1 MQSPQ
6 QDKYSSDRRARRTS
20 SADVSWSY
28 QAADSILRSMRA
40 LFHGTIKHGRKHI
53 GHLRWL
59 KRRHASFQSDAHQD
73 ESSAFSS
80 GNQDRTPLSRR
91 PSWSFNWS
99 PKKPRQQFSFKKYI
113 LWAFLIA
120 ILVSIVGFLGVYAFL
135 IAPLPDIKTIED
147 KKLAEASVIYDKNGG
162 ELYKFGNE
170 KRTYVPISAI
180 SQPIKD
186 AIVSIEDK
194 TFYENEWI
202 DFLGLARVVT
212 NAIGNRLFGLSL
224 PTWWASTI
232 SQQLIKNMLLTSEK
246 KLSRKIR
253 EAWLSYN
260 LNQNYSKDQI
270 LELYLNK
277 ISFGHNAFG
286 IEEASKTYFGK
297 SAKDVG
303 VFGASILASLPKWPT
318 LYSPFS
324 NRDRVVGYPFLYPST
339 SISSA
344 TASSDFPEWKI
355 NSADRMKAFQ
365 GDLALMKKFFN
376 EITVQKENDASVTLC
391 NLDEKNFTD
400 TSLASVDNGCMT
412 IARSQF
418 FDFLTKIRL
427 DARYAGGW
435 ENPSGKYF
443 LEYYPGR
450 KDSVIARMYEDQ
462 KITFEQARDAVVA
475 WFDYQFV
482 RRAENIRAPHFVFYV
497 KEYLESNFG
506 KDFDIESGIKIYTT
520 LDPDLQEK
528 AESLIKAQVEKN
540 KLRSAT
546 SAALVAIDN
555 SNGGVL
561 SMVGSHDYWD
571 TEWNGQ
577 VNVITSRRAPG
588 STFKPFSYA
597 YAMSKFPVSPDTPI
611 YDVDTK
617 FGDWSPNNWDGKFE
631 GRMSLRTALDHSRN
645 IPAVKIFLYA
655 WWVDPIKKF
664 VQSIGIDSL
673 NIGVKPDS
681 TISLWAKDIK
691 PIEMVQAYSVFA
703 NEWWYKPINPINK
716 IEKKID
722 DTLGGGYNTIYESNQ
737 DNSKKPILAFSPAAS
752 YLLSIILS
760 DDEARPA
767 GWGLPLTLNWRPAAA
782 KTWTADKKL
791 AKWWIAPRDIW
802 NIGYTPQITTA
813 VWIGNLDWKETS
825 PSCIWSQCTW
835 FIWRD
840 YMNYAHEKL
849 PVKNF
854 ERPKEGLYEV
864 AISKISGKV
873 AGENTPK
880 SLTINALFAVKPQ
893 QVDAGNQMVE
903 YDTLCNGLATD
914 ATPEWSRRKGMI
926 RAVEPIIE
934 SSQAAWKKW
943 ISMEWFDE
951 WVTILTDYKD
961 APCMRPSEWDK
972 LLKISWNL
980 PEWSIGFGKYS
991 INLQY
996 EAQAFASNIVLFLDD
1011 RIITSFDIKKE
1022 LGNQSKWVITLAPSF
1037 DIDNKWQHTLRVVLY
1052 DRFGYASSLESNVTI
1067 SRGGEVAPIPIST
1080 GSTSPENTSG
1090 SSGIK
1095 VTSPLLWETTIKVWQ
1110 PAVISFEV
1118 TWTAAD
1124 IIKVSVDG
1132 GLDARSFQTNQEKY
1146 QTNFYGLTPG
1156 DHIVTIEAWSLR
1168 RDVIYHVR

>member
-1 MQSPQ
+1 MV
-6 QDKYSSDRRARRTS
+6 
-20 SADVSWSY
+20 VS
-28 QAADSILRSMRA
+28 MV
-40 LFHGTIKHGRKHI
+40 T
-53 GHLRWL
+53 
-59 KRRHASFQSDAHQD
+59 
-73 ESSAFSS
+73 
-80 GNQDRTPLSRR
+80 
-91 PSWSFNWS
+91 
-99 PKKPRQQFSFKKYI
+99 
-113 LWAFLIA
+113 
-120 ILVSIVGFLGVYAFL
+120 VLGVYAFL

-170 KRTYVPISAI
+170 KRTYVPVSAI

-202 DFLGLARVVT
+202 DFFGLARVVT
-212 NAIGNRLFGLSL
+212 NAIGNRLFGLNL

-339 SISSA
+339 SVSSA

-355 NSADRMKAFQ
+355 NSTDRIKAFQ
-365 GDLALMKKFFN
+365 DDLVLMKKFFN
-376 EITVQKENDASVTLC
+376 EINVQKENDVNVTLC
-391 NLDEKNFTD
+391 NLDEKNFID
-400 TSLASVDNGCMT
+400 TSISSINDGCMT

-418 FDFLTKIRL
+418 FAFLTKVRL
-427 DARYAGGW
+427 DANYTGGW
-435 ENPSGKYF
+435 DNPSGKYF

-475 WFDYQFV
+475 GFDYQFI
-482 RRAENIRAPHFVFYV
+482 RSKESIRAPHFVFYV

-520 LDPDLQEK
+520 LDPDLQAK
-528 AESLIKAQVEKN
+528 AESLVKAQVEKN

-546 SAALVAIDN
+546 SAALVSIDN

-561 SMVGSHDYWD
+561 AMVGSHDYWD
-571 TEWNGQ
+571 EEWNGQ
-577 VNVITSRRAPG
+577 VNVITSRRAPW
-588 STFKPFSYA
+588 STFKPLSYA
-597 YAMSKFPVSPDTPI
+597 YAMSKLPVSPDTPI
-611 YDVDTK
+611 YDVKTD
-617 FGDWSPNNWDGKFE
+617 FWNWSPNNWDGKFE
-631 GRMSLRTALDHSRN
+631 WRQSLSEALNHSRN

-655 WWVDPIKKF
+655 GGVDPISKF

-673 NIGVKPDS
+673 NYWEKSDT
-681 TISLWAKDIK
+681 TISLWSKGIK
-691 PIEMVQAYSVFA
+691 PLEMAQAYSVFA
-703 NEWWYKPINPINK
+703 NGGWYREITPIVK
-716 IEKKID
+716 MEQRMED
-722 DTLGGGYNTIYESNQ
+722 DTGRATYSVIYETNK
-737 DNSKKPILAFSPAAS
+737 DASKKAALTFSEWAS
-752 YLLSIILS
+752 YLISSILS
-760 DDEARPA
+760 NKDTRPA
-767 GWGLPLTLNWRPAAA
+767 WWNTYLTLKDRSVAA

-791 AKWWIAPRDIW
+791 PNGRMAPRDIW

-813 VWIGNLDWKETS
+813 VWVGNLSGKETS
-825 PSCIWSQCTW
+825 ESCIGSVCTW
-835 FIWRD
+835 GIWRD
-840 YMNYAHEKL
+840 YMNYAHSTL

-854 ERPKEGLYEV
+854 ERPKEGIYEA
-864 AISKISGKV
+864 AISKISGKI

-893 QVDAGNQMVE
+893 QADAGNQMVE

-926 RAVEPIIE
+926 LAVEPIIE
-934 SSQAAWKKW
+934 SSQAAWKKGIAMNW
-943 ISMEWFDE
+943 STMEWVDE
-951 WVTILTDYKD
+951 GVDILTDYKD
-961 APCMRPSEWDK
+961 VPCERPNEWTQ
-972 LLKISWNL
+972 LLKLSGEL
-980 PEWSIGFGKYS
+980 PSGSIGFGRYPILLS
-991 INLQY
+991 Y
-996 EAQAFASNIVLFLDD
+996 EAQAFARKIILSLDSQ
-1011 RIITSFDIKKE
+1011 IIATYDIT
-1022 LGNQSKWVITLAPSF
+1022 GNQSKGSVTLTPSF
-1037 DIDNKWQHTLRVVLY
+1037 DNESKWQHTLRVVLY
-1052 DRFGYASSLESNVTI
+1052 DRFGYASSLESSVTI
-1067 SRGGEVAPIPIST
+1067 SRGGEVAPIPANT
-1080 GSTSPENTSG
+1080 GSTTPESPSWTP
-1090 SSGIK
+1090 GIQLI
-1095 VTSPLLWETTIKVWQ
+1095 SPLSWEATIKSWQ
-1110 PAVISFEV
+1110 PATISFEV
-1118 TWTAAD
+1118 SWTAAD

-1132 GLDARSFQTNQEKY
+1132 GLDARSFEANQEKY
-1146 QTNFYGLTPG
+1146 QTNFYGLGLG
-1156 DHIVTIEAWSLR
+1156 DHIVTIEAGSLR

>member
-1 MQSPQ
+1 MITVLGI
-6 QDKYSSDRRARRTS
+6 Y
-20 SADVSWSY
+20 
-28 QAADSILRSMRA
+28 A
-40 LFHGTIKHGRKHI
+40 LI
-53 GHLRWL
+53 
-59 KRRHASFQSDAHQD
+59 
-73 ESSAFSS
+73 
-80 GNQDRTPLSRR
+80 
-91 PSWSFNWS
+91 
-99 PKKPRQQFSFKKYI
+99 
-113 LWAFLIA
+113 
-120 ILVSIVGFLGVYAFL
+120 
-135 IAPLPDIKTIED
+135 IAPLPDIKTIES
-147 KKLAEASVIYDKNGG
+147 KSLAEASVIYDKNGG
-162 ELYKFGNE
+162 ELYRFWDE
-170 KRTYVPISAI
+170 KRTYIPVAAI

-186 AIVSIEDK
+186 AIVAIEDK
-194 TFYENEWI
+194 TFYENKGI
-202 DFLGLARVVT
+202 DFFGLARVSV
-212 NAIGNRLFGLSL
+212 NAIGNRLFGLHL
-224 PTWWASTI
+224 ITGGASTI
-232 SQQLIKNMLLTSEK
+232 SQQLIKNMLLTPEK
-246 KLSRKIR
+246 TLSRKIR
-253 EAWLSYN
+253 EAWLSYE
-260 LNQNYSKDQI
+260 LNQSYSKDQI

-277 ISFGHNAFG
+277 ISFGHNAYG

-303 VFGASILASLPKWPT
+303 VFGASILASLPKGPT

-324 NRDRVVGYPFLYPST
+324 NRDRVIGYPFLYPST
-339 SISSA
+339 SVSSV
-344 TASSDFPEWKI
+344 TASSDFPEGKI
-355 NSADRMKAFQ
+355 NSADRMKTFQ
-365 GDLALMKKFFN
+365 DDLLLMKKFLN
-376 EITVQKENDASVTLC
+376 EINVQNENSIDVTLC
-391 NLDEKNFTD
+391 NLSEKDFVD
-400 TSLASVDNGCMT
+400 TSIASIDNGCMT
-412 IARSQF
+412 IARSKF

-427 DARYAGGW
+427 DAHYEGGW

-475 WFDYQFV
+475 WFDYQFI
-482 RRAENIRAPHFVFYV
+482 RWKESIRAPHFIFYV

-506 KDFDIESGIKIYTT
+506 KDFDIESWVKIYTT
-520 LDPDLQEK
+520 LDPDLQAK
-528 AESLIKAQVEKN
+528 AESLVKAQVEKN
-540 KLRSAT
+540 KSRSAN
-546 SAALVAIDN
+546 SAALVSVDN
-555 SNGGVL
+555 SNGGIL
-561 SMVGSHDYWD
+561 AMVGSHDYWD

-722 DTLGGGYNTIYESNQ
+722 DTLGGGYNIIYESSQ

-752 YLLSIILS
+752 YLLSVILS
-760 DDEARPA
+760 DNEARPA
-767 GWGLPLTLNWRPAAA
+767 GWGLPLTLKWRPAAA

-854 ERPKEGLYEV
+854 ERPKEGIYDV
-864 AISKISGKV
+864 AISKISGKI
-873 AGENTPK
+873 ASENTPK

-893 QVDAGNQMVE
+893 QADAGNQIVE

-926 RAVEPIIE
+926 LAVEPIIE
-934 SSQAAWKKW
+934 SFQAAWKKW
-943 ISMEWFDE
+943 IVVDDWLEK
-951 WVTILTDYKD
+951 WVKILTDYKD
-961 APCMRPSEWDK
+961 TPCTRPSEWAQ
-972 LLKISWNL
+972 LLKLSGDL
-980 PEWSIGFGKYS
+980 PSGSIGFGRYP
-991 INLQY
+991 IVLNY
-996 EAQAFASNIVLFLDD
+996 EAQAFAYSIALFLDD
-1011 RIITSFDIKKE
+1011 NLITSYDIKKE
-1022 LGNQSKWVITLAPSF
+1022 LGNQSKWSITLTPSF
-1037 DIDNKWQHTLRVVLY
+1037 DNDNKGQHTLRAVLY
-1052 DRFGYASSLESNVTI
+1052 DRFGYASSLESNITI
-1067 SRGGEVAPIPIST
+1067 SRGWEIAPIPAST
-1080 GSTSPENTSG
+1080 GSTSSESTSNW

-1095 VTSPLLWETTIKVWQ
+1095 ILSPLLWEATIKSWQ
-1110 PAVISFEV
+1110 PAVVSFEV
-1118 TWTAAD
+1118 IGTAAD
-1124 IIKVSVDG
+1124 TIKVSVDG
-1132 GLDARSFQTNQEKY
+1132 GVDARSFQTNQEKY

-1156 DHIVTIEAWSLR
+1156 DHIVTIEAGSLR

>member
-1 MQSPQ
+1 MQSPK
-6 QDKYSSDRRARRTS
+6 QDKYSSDRRARRIYSTHS
-20 SADVSWSY
+20 SWSY
-28 QAADSILRSMRA
+28 QAADSILRSMKD

-53 GHLRWL
+53 GRLRWL
-59 KRRHASFQSDAHQD
+59 KRKHVSHNVYNDQVWGFSSEHQD
-73 ESSAFSS
+73 WPTSVCRPLWLFRGSS
-80 GNQDRTPLSRR
+80 
-91 PSWSFNWS
+91 
-99 PKKPRQQFSFKKYI
+99 KKLHQKFSFKKYI
-113 LWAFLIA
+113 LWS
-120 ILVSIVGFLGVYAFL
+120 ILVAVFISIVGFLGVYAFL

-212 NAIGNRLFGLSL
+212 NAIGNRLFGLNL

-339 SISSA
+339 SVSSA

-355 NSADRMKAFQ
+355 NSADRIKVFQ
-365 GDLALMKKFFN
+365 SDLVLLKKFFN
-376 EITVQKENDASVTLC
+376 GITVQSENNANVTLC
-391 NLDEKNFTD
+391 NIDEKNFID
-400 TSLASVDNGCMT
+400 SSLASVDNGCMT

-418 FDFLTKIRL
+418 FSFLTKVRL
-427 DARYAGGW
+427 DALYMGSW

-520 LDPDLQEK
+520 LDPDFQEK
-528 AESLIKAQVEKN
+528 AESLVKAQVEKN

-555 SNGGVL
+555 SNGGIL

-577 VNVITSRRAPG
+577 VNVITSRRQPG

-597 YAMSKFPVSPDTPI
+597 YAMSKLPVSPDTPI
-611 YDVDTK
+611 YDVNTD
-617 FGDWSPNNWDGKFE
+617 FGNWSPDNYDGKFM

-645 IPAVKIFLYA
+645 IPAIKMFLYA
-655 WWVDPIKKF
+655 GGQEAITKF
-664 VQSIGIDSL
+664 IRSIGIDSIKDGTSYWSSL
-673 NIGVKPDS
+673 ALGAGEVKP
-681 TISLWAKDIK
+681 L
-691 PIEMVQAYSVFA
+691 EMAQAYSVFA
-703 NEWWYKPINPINK
+703 NGGWYREVTPLVK
-716 IEKKID
+716 IEDVSGNI
-722 DTLGGGYNTIYESNQ
+722 IYETSQ
-737 DNSKKPILAFSPAAS
+737 DNSKKATLTFSEGAS
-752 YLLSIILS
+752 YLISNILS
-760 DDEARPA
+760 DTTARPST
-767 GWGLPLTLNWRPAAA
+767 WNTYLTLKWRPVAA
-782 KTWTADKKL
+782 KTGTSNKEITKTKIL
-791 AKWWIAPRDIW
+791 PRDLW
-802 NIGYTPQITTA
+802 TVGYTPQITTA
-813 VWIGNLDWKETS
+813 VWAWNLNGKETAGTCDGLNCAG
-825 PSCIWSQCTW
+825 P
-835 FIWRD
+835 IWRD

-854 ERPKEGLYEV
+854 ERPKEGIYEV
-864 AISKISGKV
+864 AISKISGKI

-893 QVDAGNQMVE
+893 QADAGNQMVE

-914 ATPEWSRRKGMI
+914 ATPEWSRRRGMI
-926 RAVEPIIE
+926 LAVEPIIE
-934 SSQAAWKKW
+934 SSQVAWKKGIAMNW
-943 ISMEWFDE
+943 SSIEGVGED
-951 WVTILTDYKD
+951 VDILTDYKD
-961 APCMRPSEWDK
+961 TPCERPNEWTQ
-972 LLKISWNL
+972 LLKLSGEL
-980 PEWSIGFGKYS
+980 PSGSIGFGRYP
-991 INLQY
+991 IILNY
-996 EAQAFASNIVLFLDD
+996 EAQAFARKIVLSLDSQIVTTYD
-1011 RIITSFDIKKE
+1011 IT
-1022 LGNQSKWVITLAPSF
+1022 GNQSKWSVTLTPSF
-1037 DIDNKWQHTLRVVLY
+1037 DNESKWQHVLRAVLY
-1052 DRFGYASSLESNVTI
+1052 DRFGYASTLESNIVI
-1067 SRGGEVAPIPIST
+1067 SRGGELAPIPVST
-1080 GSTSPENTSG
+1080 GATASGATSS

-1095 VTSPLLWETTIKVWQ
+1095 ITSPLLWEATIKSWQ
-1110 PAVISFEV
+1110 PAIVHFEV
-1118 TWTAAD
+1118 AGTAAD
-1124 IIKVSVDG
+1124 TIKVSVDG
-1132 GLDARSFQTNQEKY
+1132 GLDARSFQANQEKY
-1146 QTNFYGLTPG
+1146 QTVFYNLSPG